1 MGTHPIFES
10 DFDCLTELT
19 NHVKPTDPTDPGL
32 QATLVGRVH
41 ARDQAA
47 TDATPRQHVGRWQ
60 KDSWQGEDQY

>member
-10 DFDCLTELT
+10 DFDCLTVLRINKT
-19 NHVKPTDPTDPGL
+19 NVKPTDPGL